1 MISARSNLSIKK
13 RDLPNQKTPA
23 AAISSLYFAH
33 KATVGDTGINL
44 ASLVNPSA
52 EMPNHIQPTAT
63 QLNGAN
69 LLFSQNNLILTSS
82 ARGVLINK
90 MSYTVASNS
99 LIQFVGFT
107 ALAGEIFT
115 GLITSALATGTR
127 VVSSAVAPVT
137 GTLAAT
143 QTDFPV
149 GTPFRA
155 GAFSTAQ
162 VGEVMVFLDGLQ
174 QYRNTGNSNVT
185 LDGNYY
191 EVDPGSGISSVIR
204 FNTADPVN
212 ARAVTVIYT
221 NAVSERPDGSQMAAI
236 EAIQGQVNTMIPV
249 LADASG
255 QPQSYFRA
263 APTGQ
268 DMKAFGDKVLKLQE
282 LETTPGSG
290 LPKLATTTVAGAV
303 VVPNSH
309 ISVNTFNAQGSNA
322 YSILFA
328 NLTSSAGTAITRVV
342 NAASGDGFVI
352 NENGIYAMT
361 LGIGSSSSG
370 YVGISKNGDTTQFIY
385 SIPAANALIIGHVLS
400 GTLPNPM
407 SVTVPLIAGDVIRAH
422 TGTAL
427 PASNNAMARFHIVQ
441 LVKQ

>member
-1 MISARSNLSIKK
+1 MISAKSTTSIRKK
-13 RDLPNQKTPA
+13 DLVGQKTPA
-23 AAISSLYFAH
+23 VAISSLYFAH
-33 KATVGDTGINL
+33 KALLGDTGFNL
-44 ASLVNPSA
+44 LNMTNPSA
-52 EMPNHIQPTAT
+52 EMPTHVQPSNT
-63 QLNGAN
+63 QLNAAN
-69 LLFSQNNLILTSS
+69 LLFSQNNLILISS
-82 ARGVLINK
+82 VNGALINK
-90 MSYTVASNS
+90 RHYSVVSNTQINF
-99 LIQFVGFT
+99 LTFT
-107 ALAGEIFT
+107 AVAGEIFT

-255 QPQSYFRA
+255 QPQSYFRVAPTNQDLTQFGGLVYRKAFYDATNAWTVAQPLVGVTDGSA
-263 APTGQ
+263 APAGQIGEVINSQSSTPFNTGTSNTTTN
-268 DMKAFGDKVLKLQE
+268 LTSISL
-282 LETTPGSG
+282 TPGSWLIRG
-290 LPKLATTTVAGAV
+290 GAGAQINTGTSVEIFTISITPTSTGTGTIPGKDNTIFDGGFLLISPSLSLSGFVVNVSSTTT
-303 VVPNSH
+303 
-309 ISVNTFNAQGSNA
+309 
-322 YSILFA
+322 YY
-328 NLTSSAGTAITRVV
+328 LT
-342 NAASGDGFVI
+342 
-352 NENGIYAMT
+352 
-361 LGIGSSSSG
+361 GSSKYGGGQTRWSG
-370 YVGISKNGDTTQFIY
+370 YWLEAQR
-385 SIPAANALIIGHVLS
+385 
-400 GTLPNPM
+400 
-407 SVTVPLIAGDVIRAH
+407 IR
-422 TGTAL
+422 
-427 PASNNAMARFHIVQ
+427 
-441 LVKQ
+441 